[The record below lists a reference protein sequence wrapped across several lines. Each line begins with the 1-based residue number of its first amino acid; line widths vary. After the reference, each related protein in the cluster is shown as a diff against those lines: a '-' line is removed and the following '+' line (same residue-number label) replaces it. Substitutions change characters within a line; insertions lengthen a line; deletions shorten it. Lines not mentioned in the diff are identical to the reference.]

1 MLEVGGDADTFLAWS
16 ALSKEVGGLGV
27 VPCSVLKQFGLRS
40 GLLAGPLHTVIGMV
54 EQINSYIGLQKELL
68 SLEREA
74 EREETALAGK
84 GAKLSALESSG
95 LAITRLSHHSTTT
108 NASGRAIVRLC
119 TRGGRQLS
127 AASISSGDIAGVRA
141 HTESVLQEGV
151 VTALDETS
159 ICVSLEDALDG
170 EEEGTLYTV
179 LKLSSDVTHKRYI
192 AALDALGKAVGDPTH
207 VAHTLV
213 QVLFDGRKPRF
224 VKEVG
229 TVREALLHMLNSE
242 QREAVMSALRAKD
255 LAVVHGP
262 PGTGKTHTIVAYILA
277 EVERG
282 NRVLVV
288 APSNVA
294 VDNVAERLAGSAA
307 KLKFVRAGHPARIIP
322 SVSKYGLEAQLL
334 KTEEAGLAKDIRTEL
349 ASLEG
354 RIAKTKERGSRKAI
368 RTEMKELRRELRS
381 REKLAVRR
389 LLSSMDVVLATIS
402 GAGARVLD
410 IADDAVPFDVVVMD
424 EAAQALEAACWV
436 PLLRAK
442 KAVLAGDPYQLA
454 GTVKSV
460 AAEERGLKKSILDRV
475 FAAKALQTCVTMLCT
490 QYRMNRV
497 ISTWS
502 SEEFYQGKLVADS
515 AVAEH
520 RVADLDSCKAEVED
534 DQNLVNP
541 FILIDTAGGDCEEDD
556 LSEEIVHD
564 SALASSSIASASR
577 SNKGE
582 AEIVSRVVN
591 EFMLCGLSPHQLG
604 VISPYSGQVE
614 LLRRSLWPKHGRKLE
629 IATIDSFQGREKEVV
644 CISLVR
650 SNEQGDVGFLSDDRR
665 LNVAITRARRCVVVV
680 CDSEA
685 VSNHPL
691 LLRMVEYAENF
702 GYYRSAVT
710 DFPEIVGTY
719 SLQRRPNEAIEAEQ
733 RSLANKKRRPQRR
746 GHQKPGNRL
755 QPASGVR
762 VVKGSRDFPE
772 KSDSGIRLT
781 LKGELKE
788 EIELFCSDS
797 DLSERVFPVEL
808 SSQSRRFLHE
818 LAEEFTLGHETT
830 ETANGRQIRIWKRE
844 GVKKSPVNPKRTA
857 EKSAVIEPEESLIQN
872 SRPGMFDGLKGDD
885 LPRDSVEQDPSDA
898 EPRQDSTSEYK
909 DMKHILKEARE
920 AREARQ
926 AQLLSDTY
934 NDCTDPKAAQED
946 AVSEG
951 RTSSKKKRRGKSKKR
966 EDDSDDDFDAVL
978 AKYGAPQGSAGAG
991 STSDLVRQIMAGKI
1005 VGKPATPK
1013 VNTQA
1018 KQRLAAKLA
1027 QQADKRSRKVKPKK

>member
-1 MLEVGGDADTFLAWS
+1 MA
-16 ALSKEVGGLGV
+16 
-27 VPCSVLKQFGLRS
+27 
-40 GLLAGPLHTVIGMV
+40 
-54 EQINSYIGLQKELL
+54 EQVSSYIALQKELL
-68 SLEREA
+68 SLERDA
-74 EREETALAGK
+74 EREETALAST

-95 LAITRLSHHSTTT
+95 LAITRLSHRSTTT
-108 NASGRAIVRLC
+108 NASGRAIVQLG

-127 AASISSGDIAGVRA
+127 AARISSGDIVGVRA
-141 HTESVLQEGV
+141 HTETALLEGV

-159 ICVSLEDALDG
+159 ISVSLDDALEGD
-170 EEEGTLYTV
+170 EEGSLYVV
-179 LKLSSDVTHKRYI
+179 LKLTSDVTHKRYI
-192 AALDALGKAVGDPTH
+192 AALDALGRAVADPTH

-213 QVLFDGRKPRF
+213 HVLLDGREPRF
-224 VKEVG
+224 AGKDG
-229 TVREALLHMLNSE
+229 TVREALLHTLNSK
-242 QREAVMSALRAKD
+242 QREAVMCALRSKD

-262 PGTGKTHTIVAYILA
+262 PGTGKTHTIAAYILA

-294 VDNVAERLAGSAA
+294 VDNVAERLARSAA

-322 SVSKYGLEAQLL
+322 TVSKYGLEAQLL
-334 KTEEAGLAKDIRTEL
+334 HTEEAGLAKDIRTEL
-349 ASLEG
+349 GQLEG
-354 RIAKTKERGSRKAI
+354 KLGKTKERRSRRDI
-368 RTEMKELRRELRS
+368 RTEMKELRRELRN
-381 REKLAVRR
+381 REKVAVRR
-389 LLSSMDVVLATIS
+389 LLGSMDVVLATIS

-410 IADDAVPFDVVVMD
+410 IAEDAVPFDVVVVD

-475 FAAKALQTCVTMLCT
+475 FATKALQSCVTMLCT
-490 QYRMNRV
+490 QYRMNKL
-497 ISTWS
+497 ISKWS
-502 SEEFYQGKLVADS
+502 SEEFYEGKLVADS

-556 LSEEIVHD
+556 LSQEIAQD
-564 SALASSSIASASR
+564 SALASSHIASASR

-582 AEIVSRVVN
+582 AEIVSSVVN
-591 EFMLCGLSPHQLG
+591 EFIHYGLSLHQLG

-629 IATIDSFQGREKEVV
+629 IATIDSFQGREKEVI

-685 VSNHPL
+685 VSTHPL
-691 LLRMVEYAENF
+691 LQRMVEYAENF
-702 GYYRSAVT
+702 GDYRSAVT

-733 RSLANKKRRPQRR
+733 RSIENKKRRPKRD
-746 GHQKPGNRL
+746 GPKKPANRL
-755 QPASGVR
+755 QSASGVR
-762 VVKGSRDFPE
+762 VVKDSSDFPKKSDTGSRVTP
-772 KSDSGIRLT
+772 KS
-781 LKGELKE
+781 ELKE
-788 EIELFCSDS
+788 ELELFCSNS
-797 DLSERVFPVEL
+797 GLKERVFPVEL
-808 SSQSRRFLHE
+808 SSQSRRFVHE
-818 LAEEFTLGHETT
+818 LAEEFRLGHETT
-830 ETANGRQIRIWKRE
+830 EVASGRQIRIWKRQ
-844 GVKKSPVNPKRTA
+844 GMKKLPENPQLISEANAVEEHLFQRTSPGIFNELRGNDMCHDSAERPRVN
-857 EKSAVIEPEESLIQN
+857 
-872 SRPGMFDGLKGDD
+872 
-885 LPRDSVEQDPSDA
+885 A
-898 EPRQDSTSEYK
+898 EPPQDSSSEYR
-909 DMKHILKEARE
+909 DMNNILKEARE
-920 AREARQ
+920 ARELRKAQPLSGIQNDSAKTGALHEGAASGAR
-926 AQLLSDTY
+926 
-934 NDCTDPKAAQED
+934 K
-946 AVSEG
+946 
-951 RTSSKKKRRGKSKKR
+951 RSKRKGRGKSKKQ

-978 AKYGAPQGSAGAG
+978 AKYGAPQSSAAAG
-991 STSDLVRQIMAGKI
+991 STTDLVRQIIDGKI
-1005 VGKPATPK
+1005 VGKPATQK